1 MPNAHRF
8 LQALTRWHSV
18 AFDPTAPVWQPLMQ
32 CATPKMLAKGALL
45 LPAGASWEDLF
56 WIESGACRL
65 YYATDGG
72 LESNKNF
79 YVQGAMFWPVTRR
92 LQSEPVRFNI
102 EALAPTRVW
111 RMPWKRWHAAA
122 GTDPC
127 WQAHERMVLEQLL
140 DDKMQRE
147 QAFLQLNATERYLL
161 LARLHPQWLNVVPLR
176 HLASY
181 IGVTDVAISR
191 IRRKLRQQG
200 LNPG

>member
-1 MPNAHRF
+1 
-8 LQALTRWHSV
+8 
-18 AFDPTAPVWQPLMQ
+18 MQ
-32 CATPKMLAKGALL
+32 CATSKMLAKGALL
-45 LPAGASWEDLF
+45 LPAGAMWEELF

-65 YYATDGG
+65 YYTTVDG

-79 YVQGAMFWPVTRR
+79 YMQGAMFWPVTQR

-102 EALAPTRVW
+102 EALLPTRVW
-111 RMPWKRWHAAA
+111 RMPWKLWDAAA
-122 GTDPC
+122 GSDPC
-127 WQAHERMVLEQLL
+127 WQAHERTVLEHLL

-147 QAFLQLNATERYLL
+147 HAFLQLNATERYLL
-161 LARLHPQWLNVVPLR
+161 LAHVHTQWLEVVPLR

-191 IRRKLRQQG
+191 IRRQLRQQS